1 MSPGTGHPLRR
12 GAGTRAVIAAASLG
26 VSLAIGVAAA
36 QTALHGGDPQGA
48 TLTAKALERAE
59 DNTELRSWLALDMA
73 AQGDLETAV
82 TILRDVIRQDE
93 RWLEL
98 LRRLP
103 SADLLK
109 PELLAQ
115 LEDRLKAPSTRSR

>member
-1 MSPGTGHPLRR
+1 
-12 GAGTRAVIAAASLG
+12 
-26 VSLAIGVAAA
+26 VAAA
-36 QTALHGGDPQGA
+36 QAAAQGGDPQAA
-48 TLTAKALERAE
+48 TLTAKALERAQ
-59 DNTELRSWLALDMA
+59 DNTELRFWLALDMA
-73 AQGDLETAV
+73 SQGDLETAV

-103 SADLLK
+103 PADLLK

-115 LEDRLKAPSTRSR
+115 LEDRLKTPSTRTR